1 MYFAV
6 SNIKQEIVKWILYTQ
21 FVKLNIFWSHSI
33 NLIGCMTSLFK
44 WMSGITR
51 DFIGDT
57 IVAAQQEGVVS
68 DIINPLKVTAMYTT
82 STTWQRNGNYVLATI
97 KYLSLLPT
105 HHLWRSMRWSISSV
119 DTLSV
124 SMHIACRDTSSF
136 HASPLSISWLIDTS
150 SFHTSYICI
159 SSVLAFNACRYFIFH
174 CITCIDS
181 LTSIH
186 RLCIHRNSSVL
197 TYNFFRC
204 IVFIQI
210 TALVNCLAVLTR
222 SRSL

>member
-6 SNIKQEIVKWILYTQ
+6 SNIKLEIVKWILYTQ
-21 FVKLNIFWSHSI
+21 FSKLNIFLSHLI
-33 NLIGCMTSLFK
+33 NWIGCMTSLFK

-57 IVAAQQEGVVS
+57 IVPAPQEGVVS
-68 DIINPLKVTAMYTT
+68 DITNPLKVTAMYTT
-82 STTWQRNGNYVLATI
+82 PTTWQRNGNHVLATI

-136 HASPLSISWLIDTS
+136 HASPLSINWLIDTS

-159 SSVLAFNACRYFIFH
+159 SSVLTYNACRYFIFH
-174 CITCIDS
+174 CITCID
-181 LTSIH
+181 TSSMH
-186 RLCIHRNSSVL
+186 TSQCNVL
-197 TYNFFRC
+197 TYNVYRY
-204 IVFIQI
+204 IIFISI
-210 TALVNCLAVLTR
+210 AALVNCFKFW
-222 SRSL
+222 